1 MDNLKRLARFLPTLV
16 IAFLLS
22 VAVWVLAVTSAD
34 PTESRTYPRAVPV
47 EVIGL
52 DPAMVITSSLP
63 TQINLT
69 LSAPRSIWNELTANT
84 DSVRAVLDLAGL
96 SDGSHELEIQVQVG
110 IRPIRIVSYTPRQ
123 FTITLERLASQTL
136 PIQLVRGGGTAVG
149 YQADDPELSATSAT
163 VSGPQSLVSRV
174 NEVRAVLEINQ
185 ARESINR
192 TITLQAVDD
201 QNAVVS
207 GVTLSPEKI
216 TVTQNITQR
225 GGYRNVIVKVTVSG
239 QVAYGYRLTNISVYP
254 PAVTVFSTDPTL
266 VDNLPGFIETV
277 PVDISNAQDDIE
289 TQLALN
295 LPEGISV
302 VDTPNVQVQV
312 GIAAI
317 EGSLRLPNQAVE
329 VIGLPPEL
337 SATLSTQTVDVILAG
352 PLPLLDLLKPEDL
365 RVVLD
370 LTNLG
375 PGKYTLTPKV
385 VFNKADL
392 RQESI
397 LPPSIE
403 VVVQI
408 APTPTRAPAK
418 P

>member
-1 MDNLKRLARFLPTLV
+1 MENLKRLAGYLPTLL

-22 VAVWVLAVTSAD
+22 VAVWILAVTSAD
-34 PTESRTYPRAVPV
+34 PTETRTYPRAVPV
-47 EVIGL
+47 EIIGL

-63 TQINLT
+63 TQINLS

-84 DSVRAVLDLAGL
+84 NSVRAVLDLAGL
-96 SDGSHELEIQVQVG
+96 DSGTHELDIQVQVG
-110 IRPIRIVSYTPRQ
+110 VRPVRIVTYTPRQ
-123 FTITLERLASQTL
+123 FTITLERLSSQTM
-136 PIQLVRGGGTAVG
+136 PIELAVTGGPAIG
-149 YQADDPELSATSAT
+149 YQAGDPELSATNAT
-163 VSGPQSLVSRV
+163 VSGPQSLVARV
-174 NEVRAVLEINQ
+174 SKVRAALELNQ
-185 ARESINR
+185 VRESFSR
-192 TITLQAVDD
+192 TLTLQAVDT
-201 QNAVVS
+201 QNVVVS
-207 GVTLSPEKI
+207 GVTLSPDKI
-216 TVTQNITQR
+216 TLNQTITQR

-239 QVAYGYRLTNISVYP
+239 QVAYGYRLTNISVFP

-266 VDNLPGFIETV
+266 VDNLPGFIETL
-277 PVDISNAQDDIE
+277 PVDLTGAQDDIE
-289 TQLALN
+289 TLLALN

-302 VDTPNVQVQV
+302 VDSPSVQVQV

-352 PLPLLDLLKPEDL
+352 PLPLLDQLKPDDL

-375 PGKYTLTPKV
+375 PGKYTLSPRV

-392 RQESI
+392 RPESI

-403 VVVQI
+403 VVVSI